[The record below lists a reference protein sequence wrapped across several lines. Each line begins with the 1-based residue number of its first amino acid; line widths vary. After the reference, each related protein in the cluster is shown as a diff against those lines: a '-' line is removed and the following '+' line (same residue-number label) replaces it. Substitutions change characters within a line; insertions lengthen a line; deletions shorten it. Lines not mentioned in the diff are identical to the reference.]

1 MSAGVALALSTHPVA
16 PRMAEASRPM
26 MGGRVLVRVEAARD
40 ASHTGRR
47 LLDRVEAWAS
57 RLTRF
62 DAGSELSRLNAHS
75 GEAVPVGPTLAAVLD
90 WAREA
95 ESVTDGAVDVA
106 MLGARL
112 AAEAGLAAT
121 PPLAAARRWSLTRAA
136 RGSIVHRP
144 AGLRFD
150 LDGVAK
156 GWLADRAL
164 ALTHGDTCLV
174 DADGDIALRVEA
186 GDDLLLGVTD
196 PRASAATLAVLRL
209 AATADGGRLQ
219 LGIATSGTSVHR
231 WAHGGTVAHHLID
244 PATWRPAATDLVQVT
259 VIADSARLAEA
270 YAKAAVIVGADR
282 APRFGARPGVHGL
295 LLLTADGEVRATT
308 GMLRWLA

>member
-1 MSAGVALALSTHPVA
+1 MSASVARRCRRTRRAA
-16 PRMAEASRPM
+16 MAEASRPM

-136 RGSIVHRP
+136 RGRSSTDRP
-144 AGLRFD
+144 GSVSTSMASPRAGSPTERWRSRT
-150 LDGVAK
+150 VT
-156 GWLADRAL
+156 RASSRRRR
-164 ALTHGDTCLV
+164 
-174 DADGDIALRVEA
+174 IASSGA
-186 GDDLLLGVTD
+186 GDDLLLG
-196 PRASAATLAVLRL
+196 
-209 AATADGGRLQ
+209 
-219 LGIATSGTSVHR
+219 
-231 WAHGGTVAHHLID
+231 
-244 PATWRPAATDLVQVT
+244 
-259 VIADSARLAEA
+259 
-270 YAKAAVIVGADR
+270 
-282 APRFGARPGVHGL
+282 
-295 LLLTADGEVRATT
+295 
-308 GMLRWLA
+308 